1 MTYIETLI
9 RTLEKAPPDRPVLC
23 FRDKDMTASQ
33 FLDQI
38 GGFVDLLS
46 IHGIARGHLVGIIA
60 PNRPEALA
68 ARYAAHLLGAATCF
82 LSAPSKAE
90 VRKQL
95 IRDIA
100 PDLLLAFPETEHLI
114 PAGLECAALV
124 LDKDIVRTQRRQLVS
139 LAQDDDLAVVVSS
152 GGSTGVP
159 KGSCRDFRSY
169 THAVSAV
176 SHSDRRQLING
187 PLAYLS
193 QILVDVTLMNGGH
206 VVLRDHFDA
215 TDTLAQIE
223 SQKITDLFL
232 VEPQLFELMD
242 HTNVATTDLSSLHCL
257 VHIGASA
264 PEVLRKRAFA
274 ALGSRLM
281 HTYGASEMGLVSAL
295 SRDDYDQDFTSAGRL
310 MANVAV
316 RLRGLDGALTDRW
329 TPGIIEVNAPGMAQ
343 GYRNRA
349 DLTTRAF
356 EGGWYRSGDL
366 GYLDDQ
372 GRLHIMGRATEIE
385 KIGACWIT
393 PTAMENAL
401 CGLASVRYAIVLID
415 LARNRRIAAIEPIP
429 VGVVDENRC
438 RRVIE
443 ESFSRGIASSME
455 FLSYTRIPRT
465 EQGKPDRTQIWSDA
479 DRAPACRSSA
489 IDEADLP
496 DVAPSI

>member
-9 RTLEKAPPDRPVLC
+9 RTLEEAPAERPVLR
-23 FRDKDMTASQ
+23 FQNRDMTASK
-33 FLDQI
+33 FLDLI
-38 GGFVDLLS
+38 SGLVDRLS
-46 IHGIARGHLVGIIA
+46 IYGIAPGHLVGIIA

-68 ARYAAHLLGAATCF
+68 TRYAAHLLGAATCF
-82 LSAPSKAE
+82 LSSPSKAE

-95 IRDIA
+95 IHDIA
-100 PDLLLAFPETEHLI
+100 PDLLVAFPGTDHLV
-114 PAGLECAALV
+114 PTGMDCATLV
-124 LDKDIVRTQRRQLVS
+124 VDIDVVVGAQRRPFVS
-139 LAQDDDLAVVVSS
+139 LAQNDDLAVVVSS

-176 SHSDRRQLING
+176 SRPDRRQLING

-193 QILVDVTLMNGGH
+193 QILVDVTLMNGGY
-206 VVLRDHFDA
+206 VVMRNCFDA
-215 TDTLAQIE
+215 ADTLAQIE

-232 VEPQLFELMD
+232 VEPQLFELID
-242 HTNVATTDLSSLHCL
+242 HADVAMTDLSSLRYL

-274 ALGSRLM
+274 NLGSRLM

-310 MANVAV
+310 MAGVAV

-349 DLTTRAF
+349 DLATKAF

-385 KIGACWIT
+385 KIGTRWIT
-393 PTAMENAL
+393 PTMMENVL
-401 CGLASVRYAIVLID
+401 CELACVRYAIVLID
-415 LARNRRIAAIEPIP
+415 LAQNRRIAAIEPRP
-429 VGVVDENRC
+429 AGALGEDQC

-443 ESFSRGIASSME
+443 ERFSREIANSME
-455 FLSYTRIPRT
+455 FLAYTRVPRT
-465 EQGKPDRTQIWSDA
+465 EQGKPDRAQIWADA
-479 DRAPACRSSA
+479 NYAPKLSA
-489 IDEADLP
+489 SESLERR
-496 DVAPSI
+496 

>member
-9 RTLEKAPPDRPVLC
+9 RTLETAPAERPVLC
-23 FRDKDMTASQ
+23 CRDEDMTASR
-33 FLDQI
+33 FLQLI
-38 GGFVDLLS
+38 GGFVDWLS
-46 IHGIARGHLVGIIA
+46 ARGIARRHLVGIIA

-68 ARYAAHLLGAATCF
+68 VRYAAHLLGAATCF
-82 LSAPSKAE
+82 LSSPTKAE

-95 IRDIA
+95 IHDIA

-114 PAGLECAALV
+114 PAGLECATLV
-124 LDKDIVRTQRRQLVS
+124 VNKDVVRAQPRPFLS

-176 SHSDRRQLING
+176 SHPDRRQLING

-193 QILVDVTLMNGGH
+193 QILVDVTLMNGGY
-206 VVLRDHFDA
+206 VVLRDCFDA
-215 TDTLAQIE
+215 ADTLAQIQ

-242 HTNVATTDLSSLHCL
+242 HADVATTDLSSLRCL

-264 PEVLRKRAFA
+264 PEVLRRRAVA
-274 ALGSRLM
+274 NLGSRLM

-295 SRDDYDQDFTSAGRL
+295 SRDDYDDDFTSAGHL
-310 MANVAV
+310 MADVAV
-316 RLRGLDGALTDRW
+316 RLRGLDGALADRGM
-329 TPGIIEVNAPGMAQ
+329 PGLIEVNAPGMAQ
-343 GYRNRA
+343 GYRNRS
-349 DLTTRAF
+349 DLTAKAF

-372 GRLHIMGRATEIE
+372 ERLHIMGRATEIE
-385 KIGACWIT
+385 KTGSRWIT
-393 PTAMENAL
+393 PTIIENAL
-401 CGLASVRYAIVLID
+401 CELASVRYAVVLID
-415 LARNRRIAAIEPIP
+415 LASNRRIAAIEPRP
-429 VGVVDENRC
+429 AGVADEDAC

-443 ESFSRGIASSME
+443 KSVSHEIASSVE

-465 EQGKPDRTQIWSDA
+465 EQGKPDRAQIWADA
-479 DRAPACRSSA
+479 NSSSSHAPETCQ
-489 IDEADLP
+489 
-496 DVAPSI
+496 